1 MIQIKFDKF
10 LILLQ
15 KFTIVKREKL
25 SNLKLSNLFISQYLH
40 IAFIISIQKSRFLK
54 FVEY

>member
-1 MIQIKFDKF
+1 MTNI
-10 LILLQ
+10 
-15 KFTIVKREKL
+15 KREEL